1 VHAQYDTQLEYIEFF
16 LDALL
21 TVSLRA
27 SSQLHA
33 CCDCD
38 VSLLLP
44 CVSFPLPRCQD
55 PPEHGGR
62 NFSLLFSLLDRL
74 RQFEDVRDV
83 NNIKL
88 YKLGELALRALQ
100 KVSSSL
106 KWAPTVYEA
115 AATLSPSLFRRRTT
129 PHPKG
134 AYVADG
140 YKPKITLHKKHT
152 GAAAATSVSG
162 AGSEPATPKRKRKSK
177 AGGGGGGG
185 SEAGSV
191 SVAHEE
197 EGSEEE
203 HGGSA
208 AKKQRTASGAKAARS
223 GSGSAKKSKK
233 ELKPPASPTR
243 GRLSRGAKE
252 CQCIKA
258 VCLSMLALSAC
269 FSPTL
274 LLIVFRLL
282 LVVLCVFVQPS
293 STTWIA
299 NHPTWMKT
307 KKIMR
312 LHALRLPVVPAGAK
326 PK

>member
-1 VHAQYDTQLEYIEFF
+1 
-16 LDALL
+16 
-21 TVSLRA
+21 
-27 SSQLHA
+27 
-33 CCDCD
+33 
-38 VSLLLP
+38 
-44 CVSFPLPRCQD
+44 
-55 PPEHGGR
+55 
-62 NFSLLFSLLDRL
+62 LLFSLLDRL

-134 AYVADG
+134 AYIADG

-152 GAAAATSVSG
+152 GAAAATGVSG

-185 SEAGSV
+185 GSEAGSV
-191 SVAHEE
+191 SVAHED
-197 EGSEEE
+197 EGSDEE

-208 AKKQRTASGAKAARS
+208 TKKQRTASGAKVARS
-223 GSGSAKKSKK
+223 GGGSAKKTKK
-233 ELKPPASPTR
+233 EPKPPASPTR

-252 CQCIKA
+252 CQCIKP
-258 VCLSMLALSAC
+258 VCLPMLALS
-269 FSPTL
+269 
-274 LLIVFRLL
+274 V
-282 LVVLCVFVQPS
+282 LVQ
-293 STTWIA
+293 
-299 NHPTWMKT
+299 
-307 KKIMR
+307 
-312 LHALRLPVVPAGAK
+312 
-326 PK
+326 